1 MVTDMNRRIR
11 RFGGRGEQTIEI
23 AQKTVRRVLRSQ
35 CLFKS
40 DIGNPGDLYV
50 VDNHYDVKWRSSQC
64 ILLRDIGN
72 FCRSLRSGFIVDCP
86 RGSFGESGAWGPK
99 FHLFGILIPV
109 RRPWE
114 SDAVVGDVIV
124 AVIDPAVFRGE
135 FGVLDKCLVV
145 PFEFAE

>member
-1 MVTDMNRRIR
+1 MHPFMGHWELV
-11 RFGGRGEQTIEI
+11 
-23 AQKTVRRVLRSQ
+23 QK
-35 CLFKS
+35 
-40 DIGNPGDLYV
+40 
-50 VDNHYDVKWRSSQC
+50 SSFRLSC
-64 ILLRDIGN
+64 GL
-72 FCRSLRSGFIVDCP
+72 S
-86 RGSFGESGAWGPK
+86 RGSFGESGAWVPK

-109 RRPWE
+109 RRPWK